1 MSGRDSLPGHT
12 DLICYTSLS
21 FKSCESPVSHPYHLN
36 PHLSSFSSNL
46 QFSFKFWR
54 KKHALSFHRA
64 FFQRA
69 KHARGRSNTSK
80 RTLRNETLW
89 KKALWNEWIPVKWC
103 SNDKRQLQ
111 KFFSGHVTW
120 LTWSRLHYLTDSTD
134 SRWSTNWFW
143 IY

>member
-89 KKALWNEWIPVKWC
+89 KKALWNEREPNFEFRKGA
-103 SNDKRQLQ
+103 
-111 KFFSGHVTW
+111 KFRKLKSRDYSYIAIVTW
-120 LTWSRLHYLTDSTD
+120 GHSWPKSWLNL
-134 SRWSTNWFW
+134 
-143 IY
+143 

>member
-89 KKALWNEWIPVKWC
+89 KKALWNEWIPFTHAFTCVNWKPL
-103 SNDKRQLQ
+103 SLDFE
-111 KFFSGHVTW
+111 FFILNRVLADVSSH
-120 LTWSRLHYLTDSTD
+120 LSFL
-134 SRWSTNWFW
+134 
-143 IY
+143 I